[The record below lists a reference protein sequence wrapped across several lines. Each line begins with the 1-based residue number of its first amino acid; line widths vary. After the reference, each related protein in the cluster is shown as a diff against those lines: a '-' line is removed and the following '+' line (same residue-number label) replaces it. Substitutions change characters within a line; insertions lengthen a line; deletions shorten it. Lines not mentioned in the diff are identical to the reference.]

1 MRTFILT
8 TFFFPCESTLFF
20 SNMLP
25 QRSLNS
31 ESVTFHKQQQ
41 KFPNHIPSHQSTWT
55 SLITSHN
62 LIRSHR
68 TWHRSAQAG
77 HYYAFM
83 RPAAGQPNWYK
94 FDDSK
99 VSHATESDAIDD
111 NFGGDEITEMK
122 IGGKEVENTQRF
134 ATEKHSSAY
143 MLVYVR
149 RPDIGMVFSD
159 STLPEEESF
168 LSKMNEE
175 MERIKLEEKQLEEM
189 RRYCQVRVYT
199 ADEAGLFVNPIEALD
214 LNNNDS
220 DSPRGGFQ
228 TYNYAK
234 SAPLPVLDSRKARL
248 VSIKKDALM
257 KNLKVE
263 IEKQLGVPVARQR
276 LWTVRDYSTT
286 GLRLERPIT
295 VEQCNTTVTNYS
307 MNARANAMAMSASM
321 YRDEDFEFEIF
332 VEVNDDIPIE
342 NTHVQPHLREE
353 GDAAH
358 DNGASKAPV
367 SEKPVDPASTVPRA
381 DITAEYGLGIIEQP
395 PHTKPLGH
403 ALSESRNEYFDDY
416 TSFEA
421 QAQSAGPNQ
430 KGFPSLDETKLLFVR
445 YFDPKDSTFVH
456 LGQIYFPD
464 GGSLE
469 LLEDAIVP
477 LLAKKEIPQKREDY
491 LSEFLKA
498 RKEAA
503 AANGSEN
510 NEADFELD
518 DLLFFYSDAHFDM
531 SDALDTDTLQ
541 HDHRSTHGAW
551 VTVQY
556 APRTGEK
563 VAFRT
568 AKACLTW
575 HKSRITFSFYDIT
588 TASQSRDPPHF
599 SIAFTSET
607 LIQEIWA
614 SLGSHLNWPAD
625 CIALSPSY
633 AGSAAPIPNSVL
645 FDGKLTVARAF
656 ASSLY
661 RASFSSVPVFY
672 EKLEMS
678 LLDTKTK
685 TAVKAIFVD
694 RNVNAFPVSLFLT
707 APPVAADLIEAA
719 RVHPKVV
726 EKLSKPNVELR
737 VFEFDDKR
745 CYYHEKAENDSL
757 NAYTTYGV
765 DEVAPEESLRN
776 MALIVVYL
784 IHVSASAFY
793 AKPTHMPFT
802 LVVDPMETV
811 FNVKLRILQRIQR
824 LNDDPDAQMAQIAN
838 VDCWLHNP
846 AMHSTLP
853 CNNETTFEEFDTEE
867 LYVYIRAPSPETPRT
882 QVSENVA
889 SDAQTGSVGAG
900 AGVTTGP
907 ASGDVAS
914 VDPKVATT
922 KDKPRNALH
931 LGD

>member
-1 MRTFILT
+1 
-8 TFFFPCESTLFF
+8 
-20 SNMLP
+20 
-25 QRSLNS
+25 
-31 ESVTFHKQQQ
+31 
-41 KFPNHIPSHQSTWT
+41 
-55 SLITSHN
+55 
-62 LIRSHR
+62 
-68 TWHRSAQAG
+68 
-77 HYYAFM
+77 M
-83 RPAAGQPNWYK
+83 RPTAGQPNWYK

-99 VSHATESDAIDD
+99 VSHATESDVIDD

-149 RPDIGMVFSD
+149 RPDVGMVFSD

-175 MERIKLEEKQLEEM
+175 MTRIKMEEKQLEEM
-189 RRYCQVRVYT
+189 RSYCQVRVYT

-214 LNNNDS
+214 LNNAEAN
-220 DSPRGGFQ
+220 SPRGGFQ
-228 TYNYAK
+228 SYNYSR
-234 SAPLPVLDSRKARL
+234 SAPQPVFDSRKARL
-248 VSIKKDALM
+248 VSIKRDALL

-263 IEKQLGVPVARQR
+263 IEKQLNIPVARQR
-276 LWTVRDYSTT
+276 LWGMRDYSSS
-286 GLRLERPIT
+286 GLRLDRPIT
-295 VEQCNTTVTNYS
+295 VESFNRSVTSFKMVSKSTSLAYATNGYP
-307 MNARANAMAMSASM
+307 
-321 YRDEDFEFEIF
+321 DEDFEFEVF

-358 DNGASKAPV
+358 GNGASIAPG
-367 SEKPVDPASTVPRA
+367 SESITSTAPRA

-395 PHTKPLGH
+395 PRSKPLGH
-403 ALSESRNEYFDDY
+403 ALSESINEHFEDS
-416 TSFEA
+416 SFEA

-430 KGFPSLDETKLLFVR
+430 QGFPSLDETKLLFVR
-445 YFDPKDSTFVH
+445 YYDPKDSTFAH

-477 LLAKKEIPQKREDY
+477 LLAKKEIPQKREEY

-503 AANGSEN
+503 AAAG
-510 NEADFELD
+510 NETDESNFELD
-518 DLLFFYSDAHFDM
+518 DLLFFYSDAHLDM
-531 SDALDTDTLQ
+531 SESLDTDTLQ

-575 HKSRITFSFYDIT
+575 HKSRITFSFYDL
-588 TASQSRDPPHF
+588 SNQGQSRDPSHF
-599 SIAFTSET
+599 SIAFTSEN
-607 LIQEIWA
+607 LIHEIWA

-625 CIALSPSY
+625 RIALTPSY
-633 AGSAAPIPNSVL
+633 AGSTTPIPNSVL
-645 FDGKLTVARAF
+645 FDGTLTVGRAF

-661 RASFSSVPVFY
+661 RAPYSSVPVFY
-672 EKLEMS
+672 EKLEMP

-685 TAVKAIFVD
+685 TAIKAVFVD
-694 RNVNAFPVSLFLT
+694 RNVNATQISLFLT
-707 APPVAADLIEAA
+707 SPPVTADLLEAA
-719 RVHPKVV
+719 RLHPKVL
-726 EKLSKPNVELR
+726 EKLSKPNAELR
-737 VFEFDDKR
+737 AFEFDDKR
-745 CYYHEKAENDSL
+745 CYYHEKEDNESL
-757 NAYTTYGV
+757 NAYTTYGI

-776 MALIVVYL
+776 MSLIVVYL

-802 LVVDPMETV
+802 LVVDPIENV

-824 LNDDPDAQMAQIAN
+824 LDDDPDARMAQIAN

-846 AMHSTLP
+846 SMHSSLP
-853 CNNETTFEEFDTEE
+853 CNDEATFEEFDTEE
-867 LYVYIRAPSPETPRT
+867 LYVYIRAPSPETPRNQPT
-882 QVSENVA
+882 ENVT
-889 SDAQTGSVGAG
+889 SDAQNAAVGAG
-900 AGVTTGP
+900 ATTGTTTT
-907 ASGDVAS
+907 AAGDVAAA
-914 VDPKVATT
+914 DPKVASTPT